1 MRSDCSEEQSDQGQ
15 RSLENDTG
23 LKKHG
28 WKLKNPELLKIQI
41 LVSVQDI
48 KIFKRKWS
56 K

>member
-15 RSLENDTG
+15 RGLENDT
-23 LKKHG
+23 LQKHG
-28 WKLKNPELLKIQI
+28 WKLKNTELLKIQI

-48 KIFKRKWS
+48 KILKREWS